1 MRKRRTAEQ
10 VARLLNE
17 ADGDLAKGLSVGHI
31 CRKFGVSENTYYRWR
46 RLQSSEKSDDA
57 RRVRELEGE
66 VVRLKRLVADLA
78 LDRQMLQEVVKKK
91 W

>member
-10 VARLLNE
+10 VLRLLNE
-17 ADGDLAKGLSVGHI
+17 ADADLAKGLSVGNI

-46 RLQSSEKSDDA
+46 RVQGSEKTDDA

-66 VVRLKRLVADLA
+66 VGRLKRLVADLA

>member
-10 VARLLNE
+10 VTRLLSE
-17 ADGDLAKGLSVGHI
+17 ADGDLAKGLSIGHI
-31 CRKFGVSENTYYRWR
+31 CRKIGVSQNTYYRWR
-46 RLQSSEKSDDA
+46 RHQGSDPSDDS

-66 VVRLKRLVADLA
+66 VARLKRLVADLA

>member
-1 MRKRRTAEQ
+1 MRKQRTADQ
-10 VARLLNE
+10 AARLLGE
-17 ADGDLAKGLSVGHI
+17 ADADRAKGLSVGII
-31 CRKFGVSENTYYRWR
+31 CRKLGISEKTYYRWR
-46 RLQSSEKSDDA
+46 EHHGADKSDDA

-66 VVRLKRLVADLA
+66 IARLKRLVADLA